1 MSTFPKLNG
10 QMVWQLLTDR
20 SPLSLAAL
28 AAQAGQT
35 GGPLSSSAS
44 LNAQGA
50 GPGFSVNLCDV
61 EVDQETGKV
70 DLLRFTAIQDVGKA
84 IHPAY
89 VEGQLQGG
97 AVQGIGWALNEE
109 YIFNSDGILENPG
122 WLDYRMP
129 VASDLPMIDTVVV
142 EVPNPNHPFGIRGV
156 GEPPICAPMPAV
168 TTAVNNAI
176 GGKLN
181 QLPLSPPRILAEIQ
195 SLK

>member
-1 MSTFPKLNG
+1 MARFRVLVGHLMKNI
-10 QMVWQLLTDR
+10 
-20 SPLSLAAL
+20 
-28 AAQAGQT
+28 
-35 GGPLSSSAS
+35 SS
-44 LNAQGA
+44 
-50 GPGFSVNLCDV
+50 
-61 EVDQETGKV
+61 
-70 DLLRFTAIQDVGKA
+70 
-84 IHPAY
+84 
-89 VEGQLQGG
+89 
-97 AVQGIGWALNEE
+97 
-109 YIFNSDGILENPG
+109 NSDGILENPG